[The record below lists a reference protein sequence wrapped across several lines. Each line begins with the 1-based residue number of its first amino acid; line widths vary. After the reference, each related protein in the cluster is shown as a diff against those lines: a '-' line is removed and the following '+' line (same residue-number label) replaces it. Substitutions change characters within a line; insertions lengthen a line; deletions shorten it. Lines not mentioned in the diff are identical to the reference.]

1 MELGEIRYPAHIEAN
16 DTEQGQK
23 RMASKLIT
31 LVRNLQQRKG
41 RKRSSLAVAEGVR
54 LVEEV
59 LSAKIVCEGAVIS
72 PALSKTARGAELLA
86 DIAAHAIPIEEVD
99 ERAFGQLAGTETPQ
113 GVLAVVEPP
122 RFQLQDVQPKPRF
135 PVLVVDG
142 VQDPGNL
149 GALLRTAHGLGA
161 PGVVLLQGTAN
172 PTNTKVLRAGM
183 GATFR
188 LPVVRT
194 TDEELNHWIE
204 KNGLT
209 LWVAEADGVPL
220 DRQKPPDA
228 LAILVGNEGAGVR
241 SAVASLASR
250 RVAIPLASGV

>member
-1 MELGEIRYPAHIEAN
+1 M
-16 DTEQGQK
+16 
-23 RMASKLIT
+23 MASKLIT

-41 RKRSSLAVAEGVR
+41 RQRSSLAVAEGVR

-59 LSAKIVCEGAVIS
+59 LRAEIPCKGAVVCS
-72 PALSKTARGAELLA
+72 TLSKTARGTELLA
-86 DIAAHAIPIEEVD
+86 DIAAHAVPIDEVD
-99 ERAFGQLAGTETPQ
+99 ESTFAELAGTETPQ
-113 GVLAVVEPP
+113 GVLVVVEPP
-122 RFQLQDVQPKPRF
+122 RFQLQDIQPQPRF

-161 PGVVLLQGTAN
+161 PGVVLLKGTADA
-172 PTNTKVLRAGM
+172 TNAKVLRAGM

-188 LPVVRT
+188 LPVVRA
-194 TDEELNHWIE
+194 TDEELSHWIG
-204 KNGLT
+204 KNRLT

-220 DRQKPPDA
+220 DREKPPEA

-241 SAVASLASR
+241 PVVADLASR
-250 RVAIPLASGV
+250 RVAIPLARGVESLNVAVAAGILLYEVQRAG

>member
-1 MELGEIRYPAHIEAN
+1 
-16 DTEQGQK
+16 
-23 RMASKLIT
+23 MASKLIT
-31 LVRNLQQRKG
+31 LARNLQQRKG
-41 RKRSSLAVAEGVR
+41 RKRSPFAVAEGIR

-59 LSAKIVCEGAVIS
+59 LNAGLVCEGAIVS
-72 PALSKTARGAELLA
+72 PTLSRTPRGAELLA
-86 DIAAHAIPIEEVD
+86 NIAARAIPIEEVD
-99 ERAFGQLAGTETPQ
+99 ERTFGQLAGTETPQ

-122 RFQLQDVQPKPRF
+122 RFDLTEVQPIPRF

-161 PGVVLLQGTAN
+161 PGVVLLQGTADPN
-172 PTNTKVLRAGM
+172 NSKVLRAGM

-194 TDEELNHWIE
+194 TDGELNRWLE
-204 KNGLT
+204 DNGLT
-209 LWVAEADGVPL
+209 LWVADADGESL
-220 DRQKPPDA
+220 DRQKPPDK

-241 SAVASLASR
+241 PEVARLASR
-250 RVAIPLASGV
+250 RVAISLANGVESLNVAVAAGILLYEVQRAG

>member
-1 MELGEIRYPAHIEAN
+1 
-16 DTEQGQK
+16 
-23 RMASKLIT
+23 MASNLIT

-54 LVEEV
+54 LVEEA
-59 LSAKIVCEGAVIS
+59 LRAEIVCKGAVVC
-72 PALSKTARGAELLA
+72 PTLAKTARGAELLA

-99 ERAFGQLAGTETPQ
+99 DRTFARLATTETPQ

-122 RFQLQDVQPKPRF
+122 RCELGDILPMPGF

-161 PGVVLLQGTAN
+161 PGVVLLQGTADAGN
-172 PTNTKVLRAGM
+172 PKVLRAGM

-188 LPVVRT
+188 LPVVRA
-194 TDEELNHWIE
+194 TDEELGHWLK
-204 KNGLT
+204 KNGMT
-209 LWVAEADGVPL
+209 LWVAAADGIPL
-220 DRQKPPDA
+220 DRQKPPEK

-241 SAVASLASR
+241 PVVADLAR
-250 RVAIPLASGV
+250 RAVAIPLARGVESLNVAVAAGILLYEVQRAG

>member
-1 MELGEIRYPAHIEAN
+1 
-16 DTEQGQK
+16 
-23 RMASKLIT
+23 MASKLIT
-31 LVRNLQQRKG
+31 LVRNLQQKKG

-59 LSAKIVCEGAVIS
+59 LRAEVVCKGAVVC
-72 PALSKTARGAELLA
+72 PTLSKTARGTELLT
-86 DIAAHAIPIEEVD
+86 DIAAHAISIEEVD
-99 ERAFGQLAGTETPQ
+99 DRTFEHLAGTESPQ

-122 RFQLQDVQPKPRF
+122 RFELKDIQPKPRF
-135 PVLVVDG
+135 PVLIVDG

-161 PGVVLLQGTAN
+161 PGVILLKGSADAN
-172 PTNTKVLRAGM
+172 NPKVLRAGM

-188 LPVVRT
+188 LPVVRA
-194 TDEELNHWIE
+194 TDEELSHWVE

-209 LWVAEADGVPL
+209 LWVAAVDGLPL
-220 DRQKPPDA
+220 DRQKPPET

-241 SAVASLASR
+241 PAVAELACR
-250 RVAIPLASGV
+250 RVAIPLARGVESLNVAVAAGILLYEVQRAG